1 MIIYA
6 FKNKINNKIY
16 VGQTCRTFEERTN
29 EHLRHNKTAFDK
41 ALKKYGIENFDYAI
55 IDEAHN
61 MDELNKKE
69 IFWIKHFNS
78 LAPFGYNLCIG
89 GENTKGYH
97 HRLES
102 REKMRLAKKGTFLGE
117 ENPFYG
123 KKHTDET
130 RQKMK
135 EAWTEERKEQLR
147 LMIKKRKHH
156 TVKVRNVDTGEVFN
170 SVKEAA
176 EKYGLKDTH
185 ISRVCKGKRKTTG
198 GFKWEYV

>member
-1 MIIYA
+1 
-6 FKNKINNKIY
+6 
-16 VGQTCRTFEERTN
+16 
-29 EHLRHNKTAFDK
+29 
-41 ALKKYGIENFDYAI
+41 
-55 IDEAHN
+55 
-61 MDELNKKE
+61 
-69 IFWIKHFNS
+69 
-78 LAPFGYNLCIG
+78 
-89 GENTKGYH
+89 
-97 HRLES
+97 
-102 REKMRLAKKGTFLGE
+102 MRLAKKGTFLGK

-147 LMIKKRKHH
+147 LMAKTRKQY
-156 TVKVRNVDTGEVFN
+156 TVKVRNVDTGEVFD
-170 SVKEAA
+170 SVKKAA